1 MVFSSELFL
10 YGFMP
15 IFFSLYYLIAD
26 RRKNWL
32 ILIASLVFYGIGAGS
47 TVLVL
52 LVSIFVNQFLAL
64 RIEPAP
70 PARRKAL
77 LAIGVAVNLFGLGYY
92 KYATFLWQLAGGAV
106 DALGWHA
113 LQTAP
118 AIPLPIGISFFTFQ
132 AISYVV
138 DVYRREIACAAQLR
152 RITSPIHSLFSAVHR
167 RPDRALPRVAP
178 QMPQRRIGRTMLTE
192 GVCRFCLGLGK
203 KMVIADNLGTV
214 RPTRPSRCR
223 PLSFP
228 AGRVARPHR
237 LHAAN
242 LFRFLRLFGH
252 GDRARPNARVSL
264 SGKLRLALPLGAI
277 IREFWRRWHM
287 TLSRWFRD
295 YVYIP
300 LGGNRH
306 GRLRTFVNLWLVFFL
321 CGLWHGAGLTFIAWG
336 LYHGLLLILERFA
349 HTRWNWRPSGVFGVA
364 LSFILLLIGWVLF
377 RSPTLATAGHYLAA
391 MALFGPPAGG
401 IVAALSGLTPDV
413 MFYLALGTFFA
424 FAPLDRLA
432 RFRFDSPA
440 VMASQL
446 TLSSLSLVYSS
457 LLLAA
462 NSFNPFIYF
471 RF

>member
-32 ILIASLVFYGIGAGS
+32 ILIASLIFYGIGAGS

-52 LVSIFVNQFLAL
+52 LVSIVVNQFLAL
-64 RIEPAP
+64 RIEPAAA
-70 PARRKAL
+70 ARRKAL

-92 KYATFLWQLAGGAV
+92 KYGPFLWQLAGDAV
-106 DALGWHA
+106 GALGLHPLPA
-113 LQTAP
+113 AP

-132 AISYVV
+132 AISYLV
-138 DVYRREIACAAQLR
+138 DVYRREISVAGSYGEFA
-152 RITSPIHSLFSAVHR
+152 TYHSLFPQLIAGPIVRYREIKSEMQQ
-167 RPDRALPRVAP
+167 RP
-178 QMPQRRIGRTMLTE
+178 IGRIVLTE
-192 GVCRFCLGLGK
+192 GAYRFCLGLGK

-214 RPTRPSRCR
+214 VDAT
-223 PLSFP
+223 F
-228 AGRVARPHR
+228 
-237 LHAAN
+237 
-242 LFRFLRLFGH
+242 
-252 GDRARPNARVSL
+252 
-264 SGKLRLALPLGAI
+264 ALPAAQLDAGHAWLGIFCYALQIYFDFSGYSDMAI
-277 IREFWRRWHM
+277 GLGRLLGFHFPENFDQPYRSANITEFWRRWHM

-306 GRLRTFVNLWLVFFL
+306 GRLRTFVNLWIVFFL

-349 HTRWNWRPSGVFGVA
+349 HTQWNWRPSGVFGIA
-364 LSFILLLIGWVLF
+364 ASFILLMIGWVLF

-391 MALFGPPAGG
+391 MALLGPQAGG
-401 IVAALSGLTPDV
+401 FTAALSGLTPDV

-432 RFRFDSPA
+432 RLRFDSPA